1 MHDSRLVLSAL
12 LVTLVATM
20 ATAQALKPCDL
31 MAMLDSKD
39 PAVAQKGVDGFM
51 KMGANGAVPLV
62 CFLAGKAPNVPRPGE
77 AAKRRAEATL
87 VKLGA
92 AAVPAA
98 LKYLPG
104 GNEELRTRL
113 VRVLAQVRDSRRNA
127 PLLRLWE
134 SEKSDRVRSALVAA
148 VVSVDRA
155 KALGLLRQ
163 RIGSALPRE
172 LQAIAA
178 QLALHGTAADLSRA
192 LSRVSAVKRPAFIKE
207 AIAQVKAA
215 GGAAASEAIKR
226 LKDLL

>member
-1 MHDSRLVLSAL
+1 MHDGRIALSAL

-31 MAMLDSKD
+31 MEMLDSKD
-39 PAVAQKGVDGFM
+39 PAVAQRGVDGFM

-92 AAVPAA
+92 ASVPAA
-98 LKYLPG
+98 VQYLPG
-104 GNEELRTRL
+104 GDEELRTRL
-113 VRVLAQVRDSRRNA
+113 VRVLAQIKDGRRDT
-127 PLLRLWE
+127 PLLKLWE

-148 VVSVDRA
+148 LVSIDRT

-163 RIGSALPRE
+163 RVASALPRE

-178 QLALHGTAADLSRA
+178 QLALHGTAADLT
-192 LSRVSAVKRPAFIKE
+192 RVLAQVSIAKRPAFIAE
-207 AIAQVKAA
+207 AIAQVKAM
-215 GGAAASEAIKR
+215 GGAAADRAIRR

>member
-1 MHDSRLVLSAL
+1 M
-12 LVTLVATM
+12 
-20 ATAQALKPCDL
+20 
-31 MAMLDSKD
+31 
-39 PAVAQKGVDGFM
+39 
-51 KMGANGAVPLV
+51 
-62 CFLAGKAPNVPRPGE
+62 
-77 AAKRRAEATL
+77 
-87 VKLGA
+87 
-92 AAVPAA
+92 
-98 LKYLPG
+98 
-104 GNEELRTRL
+104 
-113 VRVLAQVRDSRRNA
+113 RVLAQVRDSRRNA
-127 PLLRLWE
+127 PLLKLWE